1 MTGSNRYHL
10 LLYFWYRV
18 KLITPAQSSAL
29 AFPLLVCGTAGRLSL
44 LLHSLWRILKWGNLI
59 KRGCFDNSPVTCV
72 LHCLD
77 FSHPGIWTWC
87 DVSPTVTRWHMSRV
101 YVMGI
106 LAVLSQLVSDHFF
119 LFGWL
124 FREPLPFVSSPC
136 GELAERPVLLTLGKF
151 GVGSGQSQWGS
162 DQ

>member
-1 MTGSNRYHL
+1 
-10 LLYFWYRV
+10 
-18 KLITPAQSSAL
+18 
-29 AFPLLVCGTAGRLSL
+29 
-44 LLHSLWRILKWGNLI
+44 
-59 KRGCFDNSPVTCV
+59 
-72 LHCLD
+72 
-77 FSHPGIWTWC
+77 
-87 DVSPTVTRWHMSRV
+87 MSRV

-106 LAVLSQLVSDHFF
+106 LAVLSLLVSDHFF